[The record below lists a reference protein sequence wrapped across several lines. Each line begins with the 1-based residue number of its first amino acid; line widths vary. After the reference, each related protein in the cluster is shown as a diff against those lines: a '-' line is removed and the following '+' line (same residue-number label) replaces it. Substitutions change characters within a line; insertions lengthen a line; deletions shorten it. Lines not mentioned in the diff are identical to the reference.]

1 MDKMFLAMQRHCCW
15 SRHAYVRS
23 CSDFTRSSSIGPS
36 IVFPFANAQSKT
48 VLAQNGSNSR
58 TPLHSPSILRWSQ
71 HPQLRNSQRWTTK
84 NSRSSQH
91 RLADRPWPICRCNS
105 RIASRKWRLALL
117 NPQTNTSHLD
127 VRLSFRTPEGHGIY
141 VHYDGM
147 MQVDEACLAAILNKD
162 AKTTQYGDHELF
174 STPIMETSDES
185 KKWIESSSWVAEG
198 RWVVEDG
205 KVAIE
210 YEVYRVRPTKK

>member
-1 MDKMFLAMQRHCCW
+1 MAPTLEHHFTVRAYFDGPNILNCGTVKGGPQR
-15 SRHAYVRS
+15 
-23 CSDFTRSSSIGPS
+23 
-36 IVFPFANAQSKT
+36 T
-48 VLAQNGSNSR
+48 V
-58 TPLHSPSILRWSQ
+58 
-71 HPQLRNSQRWTTK
+71 
-84 NSRSSQH
+84 
-91 RLADRPWPICRCNS
+91 
-105 RIASRKWRLALL
+105 L

>member
-1 MDKMFLAMQRHCCW
+1 MAPTLEHHFTVRAYFDGPNILNCGTVKGGPQRTVVPLNTGWLKGH
-15 SRHAYVRS
+15 
-23 CSDFTRSSSIGPS
+23 GPS
-36 IVFPFANAQSKT
+36 AGATAELLPG
-48 VLAQNGSNSR
+48 NGD
-58 TPLHSPSILRWSQ
+58 WF
-71 HPQLRNSQRWTTK
+71 
-84 NSRSSQH
+84 
-91 RLADRPWPICRCNS
+91 
-105 RIASRKWRLALL
+105 LL
-117 NPQTNTSHLD
+117 NPQTSTGHLD

-198 RWVVEDG
+198 RWVVEEG